1 MMRAWAR
8 RAAALHEE
16 LTSLADLRDPRWWLF
31 AGGVA
36 LPWEPRRAY
45 LISDAEPAADTFIGH
60 VAPARDPI
68 TLARAARIA
77 IRELDGTLPD
87 QPLAV
92 TVRSTPSGA
101 TAEPSALDT
110 AAFAIGDACWCVN
123 LDDPALADAVA
134 AAQRGQS
141 HPSLRPLGSGP
152 VPFVCITLGE
162 DELATARHGHRR
174 AWTPSGGPWLGLGRA
189 GDLAIVSTCH
199 LILDGYAHARLASRI
214 TDALS
219 FYPSGPRENG
229 KNDKASAVKCAIP
242 LDVTWR
248 GLSGDV
254 RAIPLAY
261 ALGCELHALA
271 GRADARFSPT
281 VQIPV
286 APGAPDDP
294 LRRRRRV
301 VPAIV
306 SVRFDRGVPEP
317 LAEFSARARA
327 ALARE
332 ASGAGLTSRL
342 LVAARATPLSLAW
355 KRRALGVARPRWLE
369 PVADLIGGRGCV
381 SRIVLDVP
389 SPLACAVSSPARLA
403 SATDPMG
410 GCVLTI
416 VDDGA
421 RAAVTLSGSG
431 RSADPALLDRV
442 LARLA

>member
-1 MMRAWAR
+1 MMRAWVR

-36 LPWEPRRAY
+36 LPWEPRRLY
-45 LISDAEPAADTFIGH
+45 LTSDAEPAADTFIGH
-60 VAPARDPI
+60 VAPPRDPI
-68 TLARAARIA
+68 ALARAARTA

-123 LDDPALADAVA
+123 LDDPALSAAVA
-134 AAQRGQS
+134 AAQRGES

-152 VPFVCITLGE
+152 VPFVCVTLGD
-162 DELATARHGHRR
+162 DELGTARHGHRR
-174 AWTPSGGPWLGLGRA
+174 AWTSSGGPWLGLGRA
-189 GDLAIVSTCH
+189 GDLAVVSTCH
-199 LILDGYAHARLASRI
+199 MILDGYAHARLAARI
-214 TDALS
+214 GAATADRGTVRA
-219 FYPSGPRENG
+219 PAA
-229 KNDKASAVKCAIP
+229 KASRVPCAIP

-248 GLSGDV
+248 ELPGAV

-271 GRADARFSPT
+271 GRKGARFSPT
-281 VQIPV
+281 VQVPV

-317 LAEFSARARA
+317 LAEFTARARA

-332 ASGAGLTSRL
+332 ASGAGLTSML
-342 LVAARATPLSLAW
+342 LAAARATPLSLAW
-355 KRRALGVARPRWLE
+355 KRRALGVGRPRWLE

-389 SPLACAVSSPARLA
+389 SPLACAVSSPAQLA
-403 SATDPMG
+403 SGADPMG

-416 VDDGA
+416 VDDGE
-421 RAAVTLSGSG
+421 RAAITLSGSG
-431 RSADPALLDRV
+431 RCADPPLLDRV
-442 LARLA
+442 LSRMS

>member
-16 LTSLADLRDPRWWLF
+16 LTSLADLRDPRWWLL
-31 AGGVA
+31 AGGAA

-45 LISDAEPAADTFIGH
+45 LTSDAEPAADTFIGH
-60 VAPARDPI
+60 VAPPRDPI
-68 TLARAARIA
+68 ALARAARTA
-77 IRELDGTLPD
+77 IRELEGTLPD

-92 TVRSTPSGA
+92 TVRSVPTGA

-123 LDDPALADAVA
+123 LDDPALPAAVA
-134 AAQRGQS
+134 AAIRGEP
-141 HPSLRPLGSGP
+141 HPSLRALGTGP
-152 VPFVCITLGE
+152 VPFVCVTLG
-162 DELATARHGHRR
+162 DDDLATARHGHRR
-174 AWTPSGGPWLGLGRA
+174 AWTAAGGPWLGLGRA
-189 GDLAIVSTCH
+189 GELAVVSTCH
-199 LILDGYAHARLASRI
+199 MVLDGYAHARLAARI
-214 TDALS
+214 GDALVNHP
-219 FYPSGPRENG
+219 FVGARAR
-229 KNDKASAVKCAIP
+229 KASPLACAIP

-248 GLSGDV
+248 ELPAGV

-271 GRADARFSPT
+271 GRPHARFSPT
-281 VQIPV
+281 VQVPV
-286 APGAPDDP
+286 APGSPDDP

-317 LAEFSARARA
+317 LAEFTARARA

-332 ASGAGLTSRL
+332 ASGAGLTSML
-342 LVAARATPLSLAW
+342 LAAARATPAPLAW

-389 SPLACAVSSPARLA
+389 SPPACAVSSPARLA
-403 SATDPMG
+403 SEADRVG

-421 RAAVTLSGSG
+421 RAAITLSGSG
-431 RSADPALLDRV
+431 QSGDRTLLDRV